1 MDFSSIR
8 AKRKF
13 LKKSECESTTVSEIS
28 RRDPRL
34 KRHLQEKSEDKE
46 EEVKEKRSKGSTE
59 EKEEEQHKTC
69 EHRPVGSGN
78 EVFDGALQKQ
88 DTTTEDSENQGGKRG
103 SPSSRKQSQSR
114 SPEARSPCTQ
124 ERSSH
129 KRRHGSFSP
138 SSSTPKIRKVCQ
150 IGPKQP
156 HVEEGLCSPLWTFQY
171 QTDMVD
177 SGKEFTMYK
186 IIEKLVQVNDKKS
199 KFIIAFL
206 HKEYL
211 NAYFHRF
218 LSRLL
223 NQGLMAK
230 VNSICHILAVLFRTL
245 QTSSCDCTPAR
256 CCRTST
262 NDNDEHC

>member
-1 MDFSSIR
+1 MCLGDIFCSTDFVVLILR
-8 AKRKF
+8 
-13 LKKSECESTTVSEIS
+13 ECESTTVSEIS

-138 SSSTPKIRKVCQ
+138 SSSTPKIRKVSFTSAQ
-150 IGPKQP
+150 PGPYGQGQQHLP
-156 HVEEGLCSPLWTFQY
+156 YPGSF
-171 QTDMVD
+171 
-177 SGKEFTMYK
+177 
-186 IIEKLVQVNDKKS
+186 VQN
-199 KFIIAFL
+199 
-206 HKEYL
+206 
-211 NAYFHRF
+211 
-218 LSRLL
+218 
-223 NQGLMAK
+223 
-230 VNSICHILAVLFRTL
+230 
-245 QTSSCDCTPAR
+245 PA
-256 CCRTST
+256 
-262 NDNDEHC
+262 DVIV